1 MHAESWCCGRLAA
14 GVAALALLCACG
26 GGGKKPP
33 PVPPLQVTGGPT
45 GGDAAGAGPQ
55 FDREKILNV
64 YSWTDYIAPDT
75 VANFERETGIVVR
88 YDTYESNEVL
98 ETKLLTGHT
107 NYDVVIPTD
116 TFFERLLHAGVF
128 RGLDLDELPNRTNLD
143 PEIMRRLALH
153 DPGNAHGMP
162 YLWST
167 VGIGYNEAK
176 LAERL
181 GGRRPDSWSV
191 LLDPAQAAKL
201 ADCGISIIDSPPDVF
216 EVALLYLGRNPNSLD
231 KADAEAAAGVLM
243 RIRPFVRMI
252 DSTQNIS
259 DLANGSLCLTLG
271 WSGDMVQA
279 RDRAR
284 EAGTGVRIAY
294 FLPSEGTVLTTDMM
308 GIPADA
314 PHPHNAEHWMNYLM
328 RPEVIASITNAVK
341 YPNGNS
347 ASLPFVSERIK
358 GDPAVYPPAEAR
370 ANLHPMFAQPPE
382 YSRLITRLWTRFRT
396 GE

>member
-1 MHAESWCCGRLAA
+1 MRLAA
-14 GVAALALLCACG
+14 GVASLALLCACG

-33 PVPPLQVTGGPT
+33 AGAAAAGPRAGLPAGT
-45 GGDAAGAGPQ
+45 AAGAGPQ

-107 NYDVVIPTD
+107 NYDIVIPTD
-116 TFFERLLHAGVF
+116 TFFERLLQAGVF
-128 RGLDLDELPNRTNLD
+128 RRLDQEELPNRSNLD
-143 PEIMRRLALH
+143 PEIMQRLALH
-153 DPGNAHGMP
+153 DPGNAHGVP
-162 YLWST
+162 YLWSS
-167 VGIGYNEAK
+167 VGIGYNESK
-176 LAERL
+176 VGDRL
-181 GGRRPDSWSV
+181 GRLKPESWSV
-191 LLDPAQAAKL
+191 LFDPLIAAKL

-216 EVALLYLGRNPNSLD
+216 TAVLLYLGRNPNSLD
-231 KADAEAAAGVLM
+231 KADAEAAGAVLM
-243 RIRPFVRMI
+243 NIRPFVRMI

-271 WSGDMVQA
+271 WSGDVLQA

-284 EAGTGVRIAY
+284 EAGNGVRIAY
-294 FLPSEGTVLTTDMM
+294 FLPREGSVLTTDMM

-314 PHPHNAEHWMNYLM
+314 PHPHNAEQWMNYLM
-328 RPEVIASITNAVK
+328 RPQVIAAITNSVK

-347 ASLPFVSERIK
+347 ASLPFVDERIK
-358 GDPAVYPPAEAR
+358 GDPAVYPPAAAR

-382 YSRLITRLWTRFRT
+382 YSRMITRLWTRFRT